1 MVADGPHDGG
11 TASENDIEST
21 ADPPITVA
29 IDAPLSS
36 NNNKH
41 LSAEPPRWRFVAD
54 AKRTSGY
61 STLAAGHYIAGKS
74 SEELA
79 AKYVAP
85 DVSLYKAK
93 GEKPDVGKLQH
104 QPHAKNNYSTE
115 GLKVGKL
122 KLNSNDNDAS
132 SDLNTEVAKLET
144 KPKEEDDLSQLQTDD
159 VPTNEFEEGGDDEN
173 KLEAESATCIKSNRE
188 MPSGTDSTPDQ
199 NGGGQLCD
207 HLDEE
212 DRKEDINL
220 NSPEVSCEEDI
231 DYSAKE
237 SNPRRGH
244 RFLYPVVLLLLALVI
259 VLGVLLGKKNN
270 PNKSFATTSNNAATS
285 PYVSNPI
292 IIVNNASWP
301 SSYPSVVTT
310 ILSNGPSTM
319 PSPAP
324 SAECISETKA
334 FSIEHPKE
342 GKIIESTLFGSSSHA
357 TWILKNA
364 CSGEVISQ
372 CHPCSLGSL
381 SLTSSKPNMS
391 MKRGADKN
399 AFTRRTEQQLLQN
412 ITECLPINNEYVFE
426 VQSSRESESCCGFD
440 PGSFILLFDNVALT
454 HDVLDGSDAYDN
466 DWPSTYFFGESET
479 ACNKAE
485 VKTSSSPTKSASPK
499 PSLVP
504 SASRVRS
511 TAPSASPFTNPPTLV
526 PTTRPVTFSPSEAP
540 TSVSPT
546 KAPASQPTTIP
557 SLEPIAASPTTIPL
571 ASLGA
576 CPETYGHFSS
586 YTIGAR
592 VESNGFV
599 YQCIT
604 VSCRSYGLEPGR
616 RWKIVGSCSNRTL
629 SPTVSPSISLPRIYT
644 TSPSKAPSDPP
655 SASPSERPSNS
666 PIKQP
671 SASPFASPT
680 KALPTISPSKGPSWL
695 PTKNPSKAPTQRVR
709 ILSSSHIISPH

>member
-21 ADPPITVA
+21 ADPPIIIA

-36 NNNKH
+36 TNNKH

-54 AKRTSGY
+54 AKKTSGY
-61 STLAAGHYIAGKS
+61 STLAAGQYIAGKS

-104 QPHAKNNYSTE
+104 QPHANNNYSAE
-115 GLKVGKL
+115 DLKVGQSKL
-122 KLNSNDNDAS
+122 LSNDNDAP
-132 SDLNTEVAKLET
+132 SDLNTEVEKLET
-144 KPKEEDDLSQLQTDD
+144 KPKGEDDLSQLQTDD
-159 VPTNEFEEGGDDEN
+159 VPANKFEEGSHQGDDKN
-173 KLEAESATCIKSNRE
+173 KLDGESPTCFKSNGE
-188 MPSGTDSTPDQ
+188 IPSGTDSTPDQ
-199 NGGGQLCD
+199 NEGGRLCD

-220 NSPEVSCEEDI
+220 NSPEVSCEEDV
-231 DYSAKE
+231 DDSAKE
-237 SNPRRGH
+237 SNPRRDH
-244 RFLYPVVLLLLALVI
+244 RYLYPVVIILLALVI

-270 PNKSFATTSNNAATS
+270 SNKSSATTSNNAATS
-285 PYVSNPI
+285 PYVSSPI
-292 IIVNNASWP
+292 IIVNDTSWP
-301 SSYPSVVTT
+301 SSYPSVVIKT
-310 ILSNGPSTM
+310 LSNGPSTT

-324 SAECISETKA
+324 SAECNSETKA

-342 GKIIESTLFGSSSHA
+342 GNIIESTLFGSSSHA

-381 SLTSSKPNMS
+381 SLTSSKPNLS
-391 MKRGADKN
+391 MKGGADKN
-399 AFTRRTEQQLLQN
+399 AYTRRTEQQLLQN
-412 ITECLPINNEYVFE
+412 IKKCLPINNEYVFE
-426 VQSSRESESCCGFD
+426 VQSTGVSESCCSFD
-440 PGSFILLFDNVALT
+440 PGSFILSFDNVVLT
-454 HDVLDGSDAYDN
+454 HAVSDGSDAYDY

-479 ACNKAE
+479 VCNKAE
-485 VKTSSSPTKSASPK
+485 VKTSSSPTKSASQK
-499 PSLVP
+499 PSLVLSEEP
-504 SASRVRS
+504 SYVPSRVRS
-511 TAPSASPFTNPPTLV
+511 TAPSVSPITNSPTLV
-526 PTTRPVTFSPSEAP
+526 PTTRPVTFSPSETP

-546 KAPASQPTTIP
+546 KALASQPTTIP
-557 SLEPIAASPTTIPL
+557 SLEPIAARPTTSPL

-616 RWKIVGSCSNRTL
+616 RWKIVGSCSNRTV
-629 SPTVSPSISLPRIYT
+629 SPTVSPSTSPLRIAT
-644 TSPSKAPSDPP
+644 TSPSKAPFDP
-655 SASPSERPSNS
+655 
-666 PIKQP
+666 
-671 SASPFASPT
+671 
-680 KALPTISPSKGPSWL
+680 
-695 PTKNPSKAPTQRVR
+695 VR
-709 ILSSSHIISPH
+709 IFNLPLDDAMLERRKRYNMQSFSFHIPY